1 MNFSDCTTSLVC
13 PVLHIIE
20 NNPFPND
27 FGFCK
32 PENSDWSSDH
42 YISFDK
48 HSIRT
53 HKERSSDGRGVEEP
67 EGMQK
72 AILSSMGGGWVGS
85 AFIISNGEHTRSTT
99 LWPAN
104 PCWLNE

>member
-1 MNFSDCTTSLVC
+1 MILGFVNQKILIGPLITTS
-13 PVLHIIE
+13 VLTNILSE
-20 NNPFPND
+20 PT
-27 FGFCK
+27 K
-32 PENSDWSSDH
+32 
-42 YISFDK
+42 
-48 HSIRT
+48 
-53 HKERSSDGRGVEEP
+53 KERSSDGRGVEEP

>member
-53 HKERSSDGRGVEEP
+53 HKEREIFRWKRCGRARRDAKGNTV
-67 EGMQK
+67 
-72 AILSSMGGGWVGS
+72 INGWGLGRLC
-85 AFIISNGEHTRSTT
+85 FYY
-99 LWPAN
+99 
-104 PCWLNE
+104 